1 MEDYHTIITVLS
13 IIILLESL
21 YIFSKKM
28 KSSRSRRRRG
38 AEGFS
43 PIHDDMGQ
51 GHAWDSQDY
60 ATLGM

>member
-1 MEDYHTIITVLS
+1 MEDYHTIITILS

-28 KSSRSRRRRG
+28 KSSRSRRRG
-38 AEGFS
+38 AEGFA
-43 PIHDDMGQ
+43 PIYDDMGQ
-51 GHAWDSQDY
+51 GHAWDNQDY